1 MVNQKIHSENNI
13 LVPLKILNKLID
25 FLLIMN
31 EAKICLVRNQKEIVS
46 KINNLF
52 NLEGNLNLYVY
63 FVLCLKK
70 IKYTC
75 KSELRLNKTVAYLIL
90 NLILIIYAS

>member
-52 NLEGNLNLYVY
+52 NLEGNLNLTYILFYV
-63 FVLCLKK
+63 LKK
-70 IKYTC
+70 
-75 KSELRLNKTVAYLIL
+75 LNIPVNL
-90 NLILIIYAS
+90 NLDLIKLLRI